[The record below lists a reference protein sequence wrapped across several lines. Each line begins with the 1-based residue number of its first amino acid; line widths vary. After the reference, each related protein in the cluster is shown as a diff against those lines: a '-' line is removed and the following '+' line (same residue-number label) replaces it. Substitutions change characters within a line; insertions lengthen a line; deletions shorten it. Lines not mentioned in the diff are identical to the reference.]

1 MAKRSDE
8 TLFNFL
14 EVSECP
20 TQCQPE
26 LRALVREGHSLK
38 NLIAR
43 FDEVKKRIAEIV
55 IEEQGL
61 VNPEGRYGVRDGPHV
76 VIIRQQDGRETIS
89 AELLVENGVTPSQIA
104 ASKRRGKPFNVVEF
118 EAMTGD

>member
-20 TQCQPE
+20 AQCQPE

-38 NLIAR
+38 GLLAR

-61 VNPEGRYGVRDGPHV
+61 VNDEGRYGVRDGPHV
-76 VIIRQQDGRETIS
+76 VIIRQQEGRETIS
-89 AELLVENGVTPSQIA
+89 AELLVENGVSPAQIS
-104 ASKRRGKPFNVVEF
+104 ASKKRGKGFNVVEF

>member
-20 TQCQPE
+20 AQCQSE

-38 NLIAR
+38 GLLAR
-43 FDEVKKRIAEIV
+43 FDEIKKRIAEIV

-61 VNPEGRYGVRDGPHV
+61 VNEEGRYGVRDGPHV
-76 VIIRQQDGRETIS
+76 VIIRQQAGRETIN
-89 AELLVENGVTPSQIA
+89 AELLIENGVTPAQIA
-104 ASKRRGKPFNVVEF
+104 ASKKRGKPFNVVEF
-118 EAMTGD
+118 EAITGD

>member
-20 TQCQPE
+20 AQCQPE

-38 NLIAR
+38 GLLAR
-43 FDEVKKRIAEIV
+43 FDEIKKRIAEIV

-61 VNPEGRYGVRDGPHV
+61 INTEGRYGVRDGPHV
-76 VIIRQQDGRETIS
+76 VIVRQQEGRETIN
-89 AELLVENGVTPSQIA
+89 AELLIENGVTPAQIA
-104 ASKRRGKPFNVVEF
+104 ASKKRGKGFNVVEF
-118 EAMTGD
+118 EAITGD